1 MSRFKRLVDEQEMDV
16 TRLYES
22 LTERERQRLAI
33 LIREFFDRVIEEEID
48 ETLRNQR
55 QLP

>member
-1 MSRFKRLVDEQEMDV
+1 MNRLERLISEQDMDV

-33 LIREFFDRVIEEEID
+33 LIREFFDKLIEEEID
-48 ETLRNQR
+48 DTVRNQR